1 MAVLITGVAG
11 FIGFHTAR
19 RLCLEGVEVVGIDN
33 LNDYYSV
40 ELKLARLDQLAGFSN
55 FCFIKLDIVDKEALL
70 QLFHGHVFSHVI
82 HLAAQ
87 AGVRHSLDHPEAYAE
102 SNVSGFLNVLEAC
115 RRYKPEHLIYASS
128 SSVYGRNDKVPFS
141 TTDAVDC
148 PASFYAATKR
158 ANELMAYT
166 YSHLYG
172 IPITGLRFFTV
183 YGPWGRPDMAL
194 FKFTQKMLSGQPI
207 DIYNDGLMSRDFTY
221 IDDIVEGI
229 LRLRVCPPP
238 GRSSDPASDPTATAE
253 VRNKVYNIGR
263 GAPVKL
269 LDFIDCLET
278 ALGVKAIRNYL
289 PMQPGEVLQTWADV
303 SELAELID
311 FLPKVT
317 IEAGVKAFIDWYQ
330 TYFKVADK
338 VTPSSSVPHLLHSY
352 QGFTNERKD
361 LCVRSDS
368 SEERGQ
374 QLNASS

>member
-1 MAVLITGVAG
+1 MTVLITGVAG

-19 RLCLEGVEVVGIDN
+19 RLCQEGVEIVGIDN

-40 ELKLARLDQLAGFSN
+40 ELKRARLALLSEFPN
-55 FCFIKLDIVDKEALL
+55 FQFKVLDIVDKDALL
-70 QLFHGHVFSHVI
+70 ELFQAHVFTQVI

-102 SNVSGFLNVLEAC
+102 SNVSGFLNVLEVC
-115 RRYKPEHLIYASS
+115 RRVKLEHLIYASS
-128 SSVYGRNDKVPFS
+128 SSVYGHNEKVPFS
-141 TTDAVDC
+141 TADAVDS

-166 YSHLYG
+166 YSHLYD
-172 IPITGLRFFTV
+172 IPVTGLRFFTV

-194 FKFTQKMLSGQPI
+194 FKFTQSILNGTPI

-229 LRLRVCPPP
+229 VRLRLLPPDGP
-238 GRSSDPASDPTATAE
+238 G

-269 LDFIDCLET
+269 LDFIECLEAT
-278 ALGVKAIRNYL
+278 IGIKALRNYL

-303 SELAELID
+303 SELAQRID
-311 FLPKVT
+311 FLPQVSLDT
-317 IEAGVKAFIDWYQ
+317 GVRHFVDWYCD
-330 TYFKVADK
+330 YFKVTLPTAVPQHIYSYKGSINEQQRLPLRAD
-338 VTPSSSVPHLLHSY
+338 SC
-352 QGFTNERKD
+352 Q
-361 LCVRSDS
+361 
-368 SEERGQ
+368 ERGQ
-374 QLNASS
+374 QSNPPA